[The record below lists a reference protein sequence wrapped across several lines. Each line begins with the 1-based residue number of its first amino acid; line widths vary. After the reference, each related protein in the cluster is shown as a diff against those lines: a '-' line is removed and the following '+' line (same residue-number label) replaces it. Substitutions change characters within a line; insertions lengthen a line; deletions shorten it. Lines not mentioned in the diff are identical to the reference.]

1 MPQILSTYALS
12 QNVAVALAGDAGIR
26 ALCQNLFSSSL
37 AVYLGGIGPAADVA
51 LPYALVEPAEE
62 SHPKGAV
69 SHSVAITVAIDA
81 GAAANTAVARPLGET
96 GVLVVGRGD
105 ALQALVDGIR
115 NLFDDAA
122 VGSVLR
128 ECDVEFDGYTAYPT
142 MSARMLLQYGDI
154 TAF

>member
-12 QNVAVALAGDAGIR
+12 QNVAVALAGDAGVQ
-26 ALCQNLFSSSL
+26 ALCQRLFSRDL
-37 AVYLGGIGPAADVA
+37 AVYLGGIGPAADVE

-62 SHPKGAV
+62 SRPKGSV
-69 SHSVAITVAIDA
+69 SHSVSITVAIDA
-81 GAAANTAVARPLGET
+81 GASENTAVARPLGEA
-96 GVLVVGRGD
+96 GVRVVGRGD

-115 NLFDDAA
+115 GIFDEAA
-122 VGSVLR
+122 IGSILR
-128 ECDVEFDGYTAYPT
+128 ECDIEFEGYPAYPT